1 VIGPTASATRR
12 PLQWSLLAGLAA
24 AILLATTAAAAA
36 DVWVKTRYATVRDGQ
51 TSRSAVVAQ
60 VKRGQALP
68 VLRQDKGFFQVTL
81 PDGKT
86 GWISRIWVDTARPKG
101 GDARLE
107 KLGKVA
113 RQGDQEDVSF
123 TAGARGLTPQARDY
137 AQTKGTPEVAE
148 ALERLEQVRVSR
160 EALDAFLAAG
170 RLGPWRAGA
179 PE

>member
-1 VIGPTASATRR
+1 MKTTTRR
-12 PLQWSLLAGLAA
+12 PLPRGLLVGLAA
-24 AILLATTAAAAA
+24 TIVLASTAAAAA

-60 VKRGQALP
+60 VKRGQVLP
-68 VLRQDKGFFQVTL
+68 VLKQDKGFFQVTL

-101 GDARLE
+101 DNARLE

-113 RQGDQEDVSF
+113 REGDQEDVSF

-137 AQTKGTPEVAE
+137 AQTRSAPEAAE

-160 EALDAFLAAG
+160 EALDAFLQAG
-170 RLGPWRAGA
+170 QLGPWRAGA